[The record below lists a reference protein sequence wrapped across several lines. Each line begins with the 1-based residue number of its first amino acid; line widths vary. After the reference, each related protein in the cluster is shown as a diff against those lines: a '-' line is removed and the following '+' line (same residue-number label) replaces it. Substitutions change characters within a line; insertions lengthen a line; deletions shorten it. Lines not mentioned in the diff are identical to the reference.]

1 MTGPKKPTS
10 CGLFALRQVCVLLFN
25 SADQKGAYKV
35 STYAHQLLESL
46 QFSKSRILS
55 TLPCL
60 SLLSFDEGDA
70 VLDKGCS
77 VQFWSCVISG
87 YVAASV
93 PLDTGKRLPV
103 HLYGPNE
110 WFGEQPLMMKQ
121 PSDFEYTCMTGVEV
135 IVMSKQCFDSAMCQ
149 EPKFGRFLCGLVAWR
164 AQQQAEKLVWMRLG
178 SSPLRVVMGLAQFA
192 ELATQSAKPPL
203 IAQIAQTVDIP
214 IAQQQIADYC
224 GVSRTLFSENIQ
236 HLAESGWLKLRYG
249 GIELQRVETW
259 RRFARQMRQRSCMVS
274 RPTVADLLRDL
285 ASAHAELGPYRFPN
299 LINNRRVAMPLA
311 GAFEQL
317 SAA

>member
-1 MTGPKKPTS
+1 
-10 CGLFALRQVCVLLFN
+10 
-25 SADQKGAYKV
+25 
-35 STYAHQLLESL
+35 
-46 QFSKSRILS
+46 
-55 TLPCL
+55 
-60 SLLSFDEGDA
+60 
-70 VLDKGCS
+70 
-77 VQFWSCVISG
+77 VISG

-93 PLDTGKRLPV
+93 PLKTGKRLLL

-110 WFGEQPLMMKQ
+110 WFGEQPLMTKQ
-121 PSDFEYTCMTGVEV
+121 PSQFEYTCLSGVEV
-135 IVMSKQCFDSAMCQ
+135 IAMSKQGFDSAMYQ
-149 EPKFGRFLCGLVAWR
+149 EPKFSRFLCGLVAWR
-164 AQQQAEKLVWMRLG
+164 AQQQAEKLMWMRLG
-178 SSPLRVVMGLAQFA
+178 SSPMQVVMGLAQFA
-192 ELATQSAKPPL
+192 EVAYQIARTPL
-203 IAQIAQTVDIP
+203 NASFAQTVDLP
-214 IAQQQIADYC
+214 IAQQQIADFC

-299 LINNRRVAMPLA
+299 LINNRHVAMPLA